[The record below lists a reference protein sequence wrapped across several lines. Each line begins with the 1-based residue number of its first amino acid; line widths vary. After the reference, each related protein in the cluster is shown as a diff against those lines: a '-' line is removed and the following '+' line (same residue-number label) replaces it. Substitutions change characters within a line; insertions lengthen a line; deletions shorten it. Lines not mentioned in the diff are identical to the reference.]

1 MLHFLSFRTVLYV
14 YYYITTIFVLEKEGK
29 FELCEWRERDQTERA
44 KNETIA
50 IKLNTWRRKRRKRK
64 KCKVYIYTIL
74 YFDIYRAIIM
84 HGCTVPSRNLEILKC
99 TNSNPVCLWCL
110 FSNSGSLF
118 TFHFPLT
125 VFGYTDIE
133 HCMHV
138 CVWYQTI
145 DSRDWR
151 GYFNYSLGN

>member
-1 MLHFLSFRTVLYV
+1 MLHFLSFRTVLYI
-14 YYYITTIFVLEKEGK
+14 YYYITTIFVLVKEGK
-29 FELCEWRERDQTERA
+29 LELCEWREREQTEKA

-50 IKLNTWRRKRRKRK
+50 RKRRKRK

-84 HGCTVPSRNLEILKC
+84 HGCTVPWRNLEILKC
-99 TNSNPVCLWCL
+99 TNSNPVCFWCL
-110 FSNSGSLF
+110 LSNSGSLF

-125 VFGYTDIE
+125 VFGYSDIE

-145 DSRDWR
+145 DSRDQR
-151 GYFNYSLGN
+151 GYRHFYYLFMF